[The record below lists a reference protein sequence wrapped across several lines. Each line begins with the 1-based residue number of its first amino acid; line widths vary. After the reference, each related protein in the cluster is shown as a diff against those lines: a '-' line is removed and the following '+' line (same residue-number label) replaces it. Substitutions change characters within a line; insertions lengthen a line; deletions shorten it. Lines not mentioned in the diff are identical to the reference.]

1 MNAIHCSTHTR
12 TLASKAHPM
21 TLFAHAGAHARALA
35 MSALLLVA
43 ATASAAIRTYDV
55 SVVID
60 TTGTVVS
67 GQTFLGS
74 FSVDE
79 DTGVG
84 LHPSVFAL
92 TAFSF
97 NFAGSSYEL
106 TGPDGLDY
114 AEARFSGTTSWG
126 LEAGSTDGRFTFT
139 PGSGTFDPYFAFDLG
154 NGNAGFGSVRVTGP
168 RRVLPEPSPGLLLG
182 LAAVIAVGIGCR
194 RVAGAPHQGG
204 RSTRR
209 AAVV

>member
-1 MNAIHCSTHTR
+1 
-12 TLASKAHPM
+12 M
-21 TLFAHAGAHARALA
+21 TILTHARALA
-35 MSALLLVA
+35 MSALLLAA

-55 SVVID
+55 SVLID

-74 FSVDE
+74 FSIDE

-84 LHPSVFAL
+84 VHPSVFAL

-114 AEARFSGTTSWG
+114 ADAHFSGTTSWG
-126 LEAGSTDGRFTFT
+126 LEAGSIDGRFTFT
-139 PGSGTFDPYFAFDLG
+139 PRNGTFDPYFAFDLG
-154 NGNAGFGSVRVTGP
+154 NGNAGFGSVRITGP
-168 RRVLPEPSPGLLLG
+168 RRLLPEPSPALLLG
-182 LAAVIAVGIGCR
+182 LAAVIALAIGRR
-194 RVAGAPHQGG
+194 RVVGRLRRDG
-204 RSTRR
+204 RSAGP